1 MRLAMKIDLE
11 IHMRKENQEKL
22 ISSVAKENFDFTKKN
37 LGSQVVST
45 INI

>member
-11 IHMRKENQEKL
+11 IHMGKENQEKL
-22 ISSVAKENFDFTKKN
+22 ISSVTKENVNFTKKSWITS
-37 LGSQVVST
+37 G